1 MHKKNQTNRM
11 FMLIFF
17 FKSFSVEVLVL
28 VLVLIVWLKAGVI
41 FLGGTWNHPC

>member
-17 FKSFSVEVLVL
+17 ECFSVEVQVL
-28 VLVLIVWLKAGVI
+28 VLVPIVWLKAGVI